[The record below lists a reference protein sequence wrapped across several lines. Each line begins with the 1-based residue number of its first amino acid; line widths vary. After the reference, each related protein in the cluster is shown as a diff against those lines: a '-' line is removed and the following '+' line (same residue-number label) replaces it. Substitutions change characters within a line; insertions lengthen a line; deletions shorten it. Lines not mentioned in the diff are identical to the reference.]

1 MKTLLSRGVKVENHG
16 NGFVKKD
23 VIGKNNFV
31 YVGKNTMV
39 DKTRIRIRGDNNK
52 ILIGEGCKIRKKCS
66 FWIQGD
72 GCSIIIGNNVTM
84 QHANHFN
91 CSENNRKIT
100 VGDDCM
106 ISNNLIVRTS
116 DGHGIFDMETKK
128 RLNMARDVNIGKHV
142 WIAPNSRIMKGVTID
157 DGAIVGSNTLVTKNI
172 PSNCLAVGMP
182 ARIVKENIFWN
193 SSIKLAE
200 E

>member
-1 MKTLLSRGVKVENHG
+1 
-16 NGFVKKD
+16 
-23 VIGKNNFV
+23 
-31 YVGKNTMV
+31 
-39 DKTRIRIRGDNNK
+39 
-52 ILIGEGCKIRKKCS
+52 
-66 FWIQGD
+66 
-72 GCSIIIGNNVTM
+72 
-84 QHANHFN
+84 
-91 CSENNRKIT
+91 
-100 VGDDCM
+100 
-106 ISNNLIVRTS
+106 
-116 DGHGIFDMETKK
+116 
-128 RLNMARDVNIGKHV
+128 MARDVNIGKHV